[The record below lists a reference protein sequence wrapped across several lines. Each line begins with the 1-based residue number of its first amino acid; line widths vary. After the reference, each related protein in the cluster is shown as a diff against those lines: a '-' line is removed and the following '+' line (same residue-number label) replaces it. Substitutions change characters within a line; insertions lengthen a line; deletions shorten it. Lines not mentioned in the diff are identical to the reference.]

1 MNDDYEHPAR
11 SPVKLSTVHNDYT
24 NVTSLSRHQGGTLRP
39 ENCLSFN
46 KPVIRGPVTGL
57 PFIQS
62 EFITCHER

>member
-1 MNDDYEHPAR
+1 MNYDYEHPAR
-11 SPVKLSTVHNDYT
+11 SPVKSTSVHSDYIK
-24 NVTSLSRHQGGTLRP
+24 VTTLSRHQGGTMRP

-57 PFIQS
+57 QFIQS